1 LGDIANERK
10 GVIFCVPSTEF
21 LLRFCCVTP
30 LPACRQAGTFSNLL
44 NMQLHTSK
52 NIEELSRGVAEWM
65 VDYIHKTLLLQD
77 RFTIA
82 LSGGSTPKKLHLL
95 LASHPFSNRIDWQK
109 LHVFWGD
116 ERYVPF
122 TDERNN
128 AKMAFDTLLDHVPV
142 PKSQIHI
149 IRTDID
155 PEESAKE
162 YEFIL
167 RDYFPA
173 ARHKLQAISGAPS
186 HHSPLTTHDAKSS
199 TFDLV
204 LLGLGDNSHTLSLF
218 PGEEVIHEKDQWV
231 RSVFVKE
238 VKMERI
244 TLTAPV
250 VNLSKRIAFL
260 VSGQDKAE
268 AVAHIL
274 SDSYDP
280 DRYPA
285 QVIKP
290 VNGELF
296 WFMDEPAASRVK
308 Q

>member
-1 LGDIANERK
+1 MS
-10 GVIFCVPSTEF
+10 VII
-21 LLRFCCVTP
+21 
-30 LPACRQAGTFSNLL
+30 
-44 NMQLHTSK
+44 SK
-52 NIEELSRGVAEWM
+52 NIEALSEHVAEWI
-65 VDYIHKTLLLQD
+65 VDYIHKTLQLED

-82 LSGGSTPKKLHLL
+82 LSGGGTPKKLHLL
-95 LASHPFSNRIDWQK
+95 LASDQFKNRIDWQK

-122 TDERNN
+122 NDDRNN

-149 IRTDID
+149 MRTDID

-162 YEFIL
+162 YENIL
-167 RDYFPA
+167 REYFPGA
-173 ARHKLQAISGAPS
+173 AGYKLQAASDLTS
-186 HHSPLTTHDAKSS
+186 HVSRLT

-204 LLGLGDNSHTLSLF
+204 LLGLGDNAHTLSLF
-218 PGEEVIHEKDQWV
+218 PGEEIIHEQDHWV

-238 VKMERI
+238 ISMQRI

-260 VSGQDKAE
+260 VSGRDKTG
-268 AVAHIL
+268 AVSHVL
-274 SDSYDP
+274 SNDYAP

-290 VNGELF
+290 VNGELV
-296 WFMDEPAASRVK
+296 WFLDEAAAMGIK
-308 Q
+308 K

>member
-1 LGDIANERK
+1 MS
-10 GVIFCVPSTEF
+10 VII
-21 LLRFCCVTP
+21 
-30 LPACRQAGTFSNLL
+30 
-44 NMQLHTSK
+44 SK
-52 NIEELSRGVAEWM
+52 NIEELSQQVAEWM
-65 VDYIHKTLLLQD
+65 VDYIHKTLQLQD

-95 LASHPFSNRIDWQK
+95 LASDQFKNKIDWQK

-122 TDERNN
+122 NDDRNN
-128 AKMAFDTLLDHVPV
+128 TKMAFDTLLNRVPV

-149 IRTDID
+149 MRTDID
-155 PEESAKE
+155 SEDSVKE
-162 YEFIL
+162 YETIL
-167 RDYFPA
+167 REYFPEA
-173 ARHKLQAISGAPS
+173 ASLTLQAASNLTS
-186 HHSPLTTHDAKSS
+186 HVSRFT

-218 PGEEVIHEKDQWV
+218 PGEEVIHEKERWV
-231 RSVFVKE
+231 RSVFVQE
-238 VKMERI
+238 INMQRI

-260 VSGQDKAE
+260 VSGQDKAQ

-274 SDSYDP
+274 SDSYNP
-280 DRYPA
+280 DLYPA

-296 WFMDEPAASRVK
+296 WFLDEAAAMRVK
-308 Q
+308 K